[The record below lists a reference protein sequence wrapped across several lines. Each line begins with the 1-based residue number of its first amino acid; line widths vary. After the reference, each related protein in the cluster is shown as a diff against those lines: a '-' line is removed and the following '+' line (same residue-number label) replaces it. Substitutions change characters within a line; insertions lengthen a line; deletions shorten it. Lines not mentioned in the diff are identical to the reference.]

1 MPTLETLSRRIR
13 TAHDLLSVVKTM
25 KSLAAVNIRQ
35 FERAVASLEQ
45 YRRVVDMG
53 WTVFLRMGGPM
64 LQRPRNDVNVC
75 MVVGSDQGMCGQFN
89 ESLWPFALAQMAKT
103 TSTEGRKWRY
113 WSVGEK
119 VRGILE
125 DAGAAHD
132 AHFATP
138 GSLNAIKGKIHELV
152 LAIEKWWSA
161 RQMGAFFICHH
172 LLGTQ
177 GGYAPVFQRV
187 LPLDEAWADA
197 HRRATWPGR
206 CLPMLSASRETM
218 FAHLFRQ
225 YLFIS
230 LYRAFT
236 QSLASENAAR
246 LMAMQA
252 AEKNILETLDELTGQ
267 FREQRQAAI
276 TAELLDIVSGF
287 EALSDESPTV

>member
-1 MPTLETLSRRIR
+1 MPTLETLGRRIR
-13 TAHDLLSVVKTM
+13 TAHELLSVVKTM

-35 FERAVASLEQ
+35 FERAVACLEQ

-53 WTVFLRMGGPM
+53 WSVFLRMGRPM
-64 LQRPRNDVNVC
+64 LQRSRNDVDVC

-89 ESLWPFALAQMAKT
+89 ESLWPFVLEQVAKT
-103 TSTEGRKWRY
+103 ESANGRKWRY

-119 VRGILE
+119 VRGIIE
-125 DAGAAHD
+125 DAGVVHD
-132 AHFATP
+132 VHLSPP
-138 GSLNAIKGKIHELV
+138 GSLNAVNRKIHEIV

-161 RQMGAFFICHH
+161 KKMETFFICHH
-172 LLGTQ
+172 VLGAQ

-187 LPLDEAWADA
+187 LPLDETWAEE
-197 HRRATWPGR
+197 HRRTTWPGR

-225 YLFIS
+225 YLFIF
-230 LYRAFT
+230 LYRALT

-246 LMAMQA
+246 LVAMQA
-252 AEKNILETLDELTGQ
+252 AEKNILETLDDLTGQ
-267 FREQRQAAI
+267 FREQRQTAI

-287 EALSDESPTV
+287 EALSDEGSL